1 MIALPAAEVFRGRRS
16 REKIAVVYVP
26 MGQYPIIKAQKSG
39 ELREEEKC
47 IHWILLRKTWQIVA
61 ICVVLELNVL
71 YCFPCLRFFLIFVG
85 SN

>member
-1 MIALPAAEVFRGRRS
+1 MEGDP
-16 REKIAVVYVP
+16 EKKIEVVYVP
-26 MGQYPIIKAQKSG
+26 MGQYPIIKAMKSG

-47 IHWILLRKTWQIVA
+47 IHWILLRRLGKLWQFVS
-61 ICVVLELNVL
+61 CLWLNVL